1 MKIILTPPI
10 RIFYALLGI
19 LLIGGGVYLMWDFLL
34 QFFKFVLGLI
44 LFFAGLGFLFKRYR
58 GIF

>member
-1 MKIILTPPI
+1 MKIILAPPI